1 MKKLKDNLFVVLLL
15 VPLMIGALSFSGCHH
30 GEYDETVKLQFSTD
44 TLMFDTVFTTV
55 SSITRSFTVT
65 NPSAD
70 PVKVDIY
77 LAGGTQSY
85 YSINVDGVAGV
96 EFHDVEIPA
105 HDSIFV
111 FVKVI
116 INPTDQ
122 NTPYLVTDSVLFYNT
137 QRKQAVQLVA
147 FGQDA
152 HFIIPDHINPSMPY
166 RIVAHEHEHVHWTN
180 DKPWVIYGWAVVDS
194 LGKLT
199 VDPGTRV
206 YVHNGGGIWVYRYGN
221 IHVNGT
227 FDDPVL
233 IAGDRLEPFYAT
245 DYEQWNRILINEGA
259 EDNIINNA
267 IITNSSTG
275 IEVSALMEYLG
286 NKTIIN
292 NSVIHNN
299 RYYGVAAQSA
309 NVEMNNCQVSNT
321 GSYSVVM
328 QVGEFTLNHVTI
340 ANFYSKQK
348 RNEPAFGLSNYY
360 DKGDT
365 RYLGNTNFVCNNSI
379 IYGVHSD
386 NYDEIITSSYA
397 GVDLNYRFNNCIVK
411 KDEMNG
417 NYTNCFDRDPLFV
430 SNYSQNYNL
439 KENSPAIDAGRTD
452 LGITTDIL
460 GRLRNGVPD
469 IGAYE
474 YYPSADEKRMRR

>member
-1 MKKLKDNLFVVLLL
+1 M
-15 VPLMIGALSFSGCHH
+15 
-30 GEYDETVKLQFSTD
+30 
-44 TLMFDTVFTTV
+44 
-55 SSITRSFTVT
+55 
-65 NPSAD
+65 
-70 PVKVDIY
+70 
-77 LAGGTQSY
+77 
-85 YSINVDGVAGV
+85 
-96 EFHDVEIPA
+96 
-105 HDSIFV
+105 
-111 FVKVI
+111 
-116 INPTDQ
+116 
-122 NTPYLVTDSVLFYNT
+122 
-137 QRKQAVQLVA
+137 
-147 FGQDA
+147 
-152 HFIIPDHINPSMPY
+152 
-166 RIVAHEHEHVHWTN
+166 
-180 DKPWVIYGWAVVDS
+180 
-194 LGKLT
+194 
-199 VDPGTRV
+199 
-206 YVHNGGGIWVYRYGN
+206 
-221 IHVNGT
+221 
-227 FDDPVL
+227 
-233 IAGDRLEPFYAT
+233 
-245 DYEQWNRILINEGA
+245 
-259 EDNIINNA
+259 
-267 IITNSSTG
+267 
-275 IEVSALMEYLG
+275 
-286 NKTIIN
+286 
-292 NSVIHNN
+292 
-299 RYYGVAAQSA
+299 AAQSA

-328 QVGEFTLNHVTI
+328 QVGDFTLNHVTI

-439 KENSPAIDAGRTD
+439 KDNSPAIDAGRTD

-474 YYPSADEKRMRR
+474 YYPSADEKRMLQVFRA